1 MSTHM
6 THDEERRTT
15 YLELFFDLVLV
26 FAVTQLTAML
36 HDVPHHHAGHE
47 IVGAA
52 QVGLLAALTWWLWS
66 QFAWLGTSVRLAAAV
81 PRALTLALTG
91 LVLVAAVGLPVALAP
106 GPAVFG
112 VAYGLVKLGALAL
125 YRIDTAGDPA
135 HAAAV
140 DSYIRKAAVA
150 PLLVLGASFLAPDLR
165 VVVWAIALLVEVG
178 GTLLVGRQAFRVS
191 PVHFAERHALVLIVV
206 LGEAVVAL
214 GGKAVASELHVAG
227 IAGILGGFALVATL
241 WWSYFAWNVEAG
253 ERWLRGH
260 GRPFAPGDVGA
271 AARMARDA
279 FTFGHFPLVAGL
291 IAVAVA
297 LKDLAQAPLEQWSG
311 AARAALG
318 AGLVLY
324 LGGHAA
330 VVWRGNGHVLL
341 ERLAVVPVLAA
352 TVAFSPLP
360 AGVTAILLAVELLVA
375 LWLEGRRWR
384 RVMTPDSAAA

>member
-1 MSTHM
+1 
-6 THDEERRTT
+6 
-15 YLELFFDLVLV
+15 
-26 FAVTQLTAML
+26 
-36 HDVPHHHAGHE
+36 
-47 IVGAA
+47 
-52 QVGLLAALTWWLWS
+52 
-66 QFAWLGTSVRLAAAV
+66 
-81 PRALTLALTG
+81 
-91 LVLVAAVGLPVALAP
+91 
-106 GPAVFG
+106 
-112 VAYGLVKLGALAL
+112 
-125 YRIDTAGDPA
+125 
-135 HAAAV
+135 
-140 DSYIRKAAVA
+140 
-150 PLLVLGASFLAPDLR
+150 
-165 VVVWAIALLVEVG
+165 
-178 GTLLVGRQAFRVS
+178 VS

-227 IAGILGGFALVATL
+227 IAGLLGGFALVATL

-297 LKDLAQAPLEQWSG
+297 LKDLAQAPLEPWSG

-330 VVWRGNGHVLL
+330 VVWRGNGHVLH

-360 AGVTAILLAVELLVA
+360 AGATAILLAVELLVA
-375 LWLEGRRWR
+375 LLLEGRRWR
-384 RVMTPDSAAA
+384 RVLTPGAAAA